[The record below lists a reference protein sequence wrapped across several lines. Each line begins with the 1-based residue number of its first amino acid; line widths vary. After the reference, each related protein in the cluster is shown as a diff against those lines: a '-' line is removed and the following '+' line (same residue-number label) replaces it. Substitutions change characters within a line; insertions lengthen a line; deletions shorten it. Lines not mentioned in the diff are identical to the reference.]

1 MEASNEYQGNSW
13 LAYDRHFRQ
22 CAASQP
28 NSKWSNIDTT
38 VWKLAFTGAGRCIHC
53 FSLFHK
59 SKEYKFV
66 SSPAL
71 SLSEPQHQH
80 QAPYRCHYICQHWNE
95 QYGQG
100 CSFRNCRYKH
110 VCYHCAYNPTATDI
124 NHKAIFCPNCPAPQ
138 VKTLQQPKPLFPW
151 SIVLGNFGHNQL
163 MHTLV
168 CNYHDN
174 FMLQTIQER

>member
-1 MEASNEYQGNSW
+1 MGYQVLMMEASNEYQGNSW

-138 VKTLQQPKPLFPW
+138 VKTLQQPKPLFP
-151 SIVLGNFGHNQL
+151 
-163 MHTLV
+163 
-168 CNYHDN
+168 
-174 FMLQTIQER
+174 